1 VSVMRSELRADVP
14 PKLLEALRRAPLV
27 PESMIDRVSASDL
40 RRGERL
46 SSRERDVLL
55 LLSHGCTLAQAADA
69 LGIGYETARSHRQ
82 RARFKLRAKNVTHTV
97 ALALRL
103 GAIQ

>member
-1 VSVMRSELRADVP
+1 MRSELRADP
-14 PKLLEALRRAPLV
+14 PSRLLEALRRAPLV
-27 PESMIDRVSASDL
+27 PESIIDRVSAGDL
-40 RRGERL
+40 SRSEKL
-46 SSRERDVLL
+46 SKRELEVLL

-103 GAIQ
+103 GAIR

>member
-1 VSVMRSELRADVP
+1 MQSELRAEVP
-14 PKLLEALRRAPLV
+14 PRLLEALRRAPLV
-27 PESMIDRVSASDL
+27 PESIINRVGASDL
-40 RRGERL
+40 PRGESL
-46 SSRERDVLL
+46 SRREAEVLL

-82 RARFKLRAKNVTHTV
+82 KARFKLRAKNVTHTV

-103 GAIQ
+103 GAIR